1 MKGHNVGGI
10 TLLLAVAVT
19 TLAYRMPL
27 TVAISATLLG
37 MLNSL
42 VQIGTIILA
51 AVFLDNLTVECGQ
64 AEIIKSSIS
73 SLSTDRRL
81 QAVLIAF
88 SFSAITEVT
97 TGPGAPVAVCAAPLI
112 GIGFPAV
119 PAALICLGGNT
130 QPVPF
135 GPMGLPTLMT
145 AGVTKINDRVL
156 ARAVGLD
163 MVVLP
168 LIVPI
173 LMLRERL

>member
-1 MKGHNVGGI
+1 MKGHNAGGI

-37 MLNSL
+37 MLNGL

-81 QAVLIAF
+81 QALLIAF
-88 SFSAITEVT
+88 SFSAVMEGT
-97 TGPGAPVAVCAAPLI
+97 TCLGAPVTVCAAMSSASA
-112 GIGFPAV
+112 F
-119 PAALICLGGNT
+119 
-130 QPVPF
+130 
-135 GPMGLPTLMT
+135 LPCPP
-145 AGVTKINDRVL
+145 R
-156 ARAVGLD
+156 
-163 MVVLP
+163 
-168 LIVPI
+168 
-173 LMLRERL
+173 